1 MIRPKLNRIWA
12 NGTSVAR
19 RDPGDAKYIKG
30 WLAEIPTFQVLN
42 YLQYKVDT
50 TLLALAERGV
60 FEWGPDITYG
70 LHSLV
75 WDDTDNQVYVA
86 IVGAPDKTL
95 KPSANSAHWLPSSI
109 QIPRASYDAAV
120 AAINAHIADVTGNPH
135 KLTAGR
141 LNAYNKA
148 ELDAI
153 VVQYQNLVASHA
165 SRKDN
170 PHDVTAIQTGAVP
183 ITGGTYTGDVTSL
196 AGVYFTPDKG
206 AGLYREGGTFL
217 KNNNTILGID
227 AATGTGAVGP
237 IGNTSKIVT
246 EATYAGL
253 KSIQERDYATPVP
266 NYQQDFMNSIAP
278 RIGSGWA
285 ETWNYRL
292 KFSPLSGAL
301 RMYGAD
307 PESANGAQ
315 KVRSGDEVLGSKDYP
330 LTIACDIRAHNPRN
344 GDSTSHLILGISYFG
359 SETYLFVTGDGTVFA
374 ERHND
379 ATFDSVAYK
388 VPGPIGNF
396 YRVVGVF
403 DAGRISLYVDGVL
416 VGFKDNP
423 ATHPMPGQV
432 AITCQPKAVGVAR
445 IYDIRNFR
453 IWNAALTAK
462 QVSTL

>member
-12 NGTSVAR
+12 NNSSIAR

-42 YLQYKVDT
+42 YLQYKIDT

-109 QIPRASYDAAV
+109 QIPRASYDATV

-183 ITGGTYTGDVTSL
+183 ITGGTYTGDVTFL

-227 AATGTGAVGP
+227 AATGTGVVGP

-253 KSIQERDYATPVP
+253 KSIQERDYATPLP
-266 NYQQDFMNSIAP
+266 NFQLDLLNSIAP
-278 RIGSGWA
+278 RIGYGYVEVTDPVEFA
-285 ETWNYRL
+285 
-292 KFSPLSGAL
+292 PDSGAL
-301 RMYGAD
+301 RMSGSRPTQQYLSSEEWFGAED
-307 PESANGAQ
+307 S
-315 KVRSGDEVLGSKDYP
+315 P
-330 LTIACDIRAHNPRN
+330 LTIAWDVRSPNNRVTDTSAQILFGIGYSANESYLFITGTGALMAERRN
-344 GDSTSHLILGISYFG
+344 GSKYDTIMHQLSTQ
-359 SETYLFVTGDGTVFA
+359 TGKF
-374 ERHND
+374 R
-379 ATFDSVAYK
+379 
-388 VPGPIGNF
+388 
-396 YRVVGVF
+396 RVVGVF
-403 DAGRISLYVDGVL
+403 EVNRITLYVDGVQVAQTL
-416 VGFKDNP
+416 NP
-423 ATHPMPGQV
+423 QTYPMPSAAMGWC
-432 AITCQPKAVGVAR
+432 APKAAGQQR
-445 IYDIRNFR
+445 IYDVQNFR